1 MNKRIITLAVALLGL
16 SSLSSCII
24 YQGVQAFVRDEY
36 PGERPAMVIKDVNG
50 KPANQKW
57 RSIPSDYL
65 PPSSFLN
72 TNNISK
78 GADGI
83 PYGLTSE
90 YSNVIISPYY
100 PHHHLDYTGCKP
112 GEKVWDPYTRKPFYI
127 KRAYTFN

>member
-1 MNKRIITLAVALLGL
+1 MNKRIITLAIALLGL

-24 YQGVQAFVRDEY
+24 YQGVQVFVRDEY

-50 KPANQKW
+50 KPASQKW

-65 PPSSFLN
+65 PPSSFLD
-72 TNNISK
+72 THNISK
-78 GADGI
+78 GPDGI

>member
-1 MNKRIITLAVALLGL
+1 MNKRIITLTVALLGL

-50 KPANQKW
+50 KPASQKW

-65 PPSSFLN
+65 PPSSFLD

-78 GADGI
+78 GPDGI

>member
-50 KPANQKW
+50 KPASQKW

-65 PPSSFLN
+65 PPSSFLD

-78 GADGI
+78 GPDGI